1 MEELTLSKRLQM
13 IAGLVPNGSI
23 VADIGTDHGYLPIYL
38 VKSGIAQKVYA
49 MDVRKAPLTKAAQNV
64 KAYGVQE
71 NIELRL
77 SDGLDKLE
85 KNEAD
90 TITIAGMGGKLMQ
103 SILTSGLDRLTNT
116 TRLILSPQSEI
127 RDFRVF
133 LKENGFL
140 ILREHMLNEDGQFY
154 VIMESLYL
162 GAQYSPT
169 IIAEAVDRYGYSLL
183 SQKNESLYE
192 YLKKELRIVENVLEK
207 VQKLE
212 NKDEAVQQRIEQLR
226 LDKQCI
232 EVAFRF
238 Y

>member
-1 MEELTLSKRLQM
+1 MEELNLSNRLRK
-13 IAGLVPNGSI
+13 IAGLVPKGST
-23 VADIGTDHGYLPIYL
+23 VADIGTDHGYLPVYL
-38 VKSGIAQKVYA
+38 IKSGTAEKVYA

-64 KAYGVQE
+64 KMYGVQQQV
-71 NIELRL
+71 ELRL
-77 SDGLDKLE
+77 SDGLNALQ

-103 SILTSGLDRLTNT
+103 SILANGLDTLTDT

-133 LKENGFL
+133 LRESGFL
-140 ILREHMLNEDGQFY
+140 ILREHMLDEDGQFY

-162 GAQYSPT
+162 GEKYTPA

-183 SQKNESLYE
+183 SQKNESLCE

-207 VQKLE
+207 VESLE
-212 NKDEAVQQRIEQLR
+212 NKDEAVQRRIEQLR